1 MPAVS
6 VPDITILPRI
16 PEPDPLAARP
26 RPVRTV
32 TTAPK
37 GYEGEGF
44 PVRRAFAGVDLA
56 DLDPFVHMD
65 QMGEVEYAPGEAK
78 GTPWH
83 PHRGFET
90 VTYMMDGTFEH
101 SDSNGGGGVITNGDT
116 QWMTAGA
123 GILHIEKPP
132 EALVV
137 SGGLFHGIQLW
148 VNLPRAQKWS
158 PPRYQDLRASEVTLL
173 ASPDGGALV
182 RVIAGEVAGHA
193 GPGST
198 YTPMTYLHATLSPTA
213 RLVLPWRPDD
223 NALVYVLNGHGSVG
237 PERRPIQTGQLA
249 VFGPGDTIAIE
260 AAAVQESRSP
270 NLDVLVLGGR
280 PIREPVAW
288 MGPFVMNTREE
299 ISQAVADYQAG
310 RLGTIPA
317 ITAVHNTPTTIVESG
332 QRRTLRSSARADG
345 QRPRR
350 RPSPGHIGKREL
362 TSIRRPR
369 AIGRTAREATA
380 PGRDDAAGR
389 PDGVE

>member
-1 MPAVS
+1 MPAITVD
-6 VPDITILPRI
+6 DITILPRI
-16 PEPDPLAARP
+16 PDLDPIGARQ

-32 TTAPK
+32 TSAPR
-37 GYEGEGF
+37 GFEGEGF
-44 PVRRAFAGVDLA
+44 PVRRAFHGVDLA

-65 QMGEVEYAPGEAK
+65 QMGEVEYAPGEPK

-148 VNLPRAQKWS
+148 VNLPRDLKWS
-158 PPRYQDLRASEVTLL
+158 PPRYQDLRAREVALVSS
-173 ASPDGGALV
+173 ADGGALV

-198 YTPMTYLHATLSPTA
+198 YTPMTLVHATLSPGA
-213 RLVLPWRPDD
+213 RLSLPWRADD
-223 NALVYVLNGHGSVG
+223 NALVYVLAGRGSVG
-237 PERRPIQTGQLA
+237 AERRPIEAGQLA
-249 VFGPGDTIAIE
+249 VFGGGTAITVD
-260 AAAVQESRSP
+260 ATRAQESRSP

-288 MGPFVMNTREE
+288 MGPFVMNTRAEVV
-299 ISQAVADYQAG
+299 QAFEDYQAG
-310 RLGTIPA
+310 RLGSIPA
-317 ITAVHNTPTTIVESG
+317 IHNAPTTLIES
-332 QRRTLRSSARADG
+332 RRG
-345 QRPRR
+345 
-350 RPSPGHIGKREL
+350 G
-362 TSIRRPR
+362 
-369 AIGRTAREATA
+369 
-380 PGRDDAAGR
+380 DDAVGR
-389 PDGVE
+389 A